1 MTINKI
7 TIENVK
13 GFSSKELELDILP
26 NRPSLLVAPNGFGKS
41 SLATAFMSMNANRII
56 LDDEHCYQ
64 GDTANLPS
72 VTIEFTD
79 SDSSSHTLQATSSSN
94 NISNHFDIFV
104 INNKIKAKGVGR
116 NFGGRSVVSSSI
128 VVEPVTLVD
137 TIPQRELF
145 NFSFPEI
152 RRSFGNNNKVLINIS
167 SILGNKKFIS
177 KISSNYSLLDR
188 CIRVTDN
195 RQVAAINGHLNSLS
209 SSMSAENMRQWA
221 SRNISAQIE
230 SIESICDLINFIR
243 ESNLGYTDLITCY
256 LIAYQLITLYGNDKQ
271 QFKKACKYN
280 EYLLKKQH
288 YSEML
293 SIFNSS
299 WQGVAPRERSG
310 KLIVEFP
317 KSHFIS
323 NGQRDVITF
332 ITYLCKAQ
340 DKLKKNNSILIIDEV
355 FDYLDDANL
364 VSVQY
369 YITKI
374 IEYYK
379 SNEKRIY
386 PLILTHL
393 NPLYFKNFA
402 FSKQRVY
409 FLDKKDI
416 QPNNGMV
423 NLLRKRNEESI
434 KNDVSKFLLHYH
446 PEQINKRG
454 EFLAL
459 QLPELWGESDHF
471 DNFVNEEA
479 RKYIDGNGD
488 FDPFSVCCFT
498 RKKVEKH
505 VFLQIETYEDRET
518 FISTFKTKEKLKFC
532 ESLGIHVPEYFYLLG
547 VIYNDGMHW
556 KNNVDNVSPIAAKLE
571 NVTIK
576 NLISNLSSL

>member
-79 SDSSSHTLQATSSSN
+79 SDSSRHTLQATSSSN

-145 NFSFPEI
+145 NFSFSEI
-152 RRSFGNNNKVLINIS
+152 RRSFGNNNKILINIS

-230 SIESICDLINFIR
+230 SVESICDLINCIR
-243 ESNLGYTDLITCY
+243 ESN
-256 LIAYQLITLYGNDKQ
+256 
-271 QFKKACKYN
+271 
-280 EYLLKKQH
+280 
-288 YSEML
+288 
-293 SIFNSS
+293 
-299 WQGVAPRERSG
+299 
-310 KLIVEFP
+310 
-317 KSHFIS
+317 
-323 NGQRDVITF
+323 
-332 ITYLCKAQ
+332 
-340 DKLKKNNSILIIDEV
+340 
-355 FDYLDDANL
+355 
-364 VSVQY
+364 
-369 YITKI
+369 
-374 IEYYK
+374 
-379 SNEKRIY
+379 
-386 PLILTHL
+386 
-393 NPLYFKNFA
+393 
-402 FSKQRVY
+402 
-409 FLDKKDI
+409 
-416 QPNNGMV
+416 
-423 NLLRKRNEESI
+423 
-434 KNDVSKFLLHYH
+434 
-446 PEQINKRG
+446 
-454 EFLAL
+454 
-459 QLPELWGESDHF
+459 
-471 DNFVNEEA
+471 
-479 RKYIDGNGD
+479 
-488 FDPFSVCCFT
+488 
-498 RKKVEKH
+498 
-505 VFLQIETYEDRET
+505 
-518 FISTFKTKEKLKFC
+518 
-532 ESLGIHVPEYFYLLG
+532 
-547 VIYNDGMHW
+547 
-556 KNNVDNVSPIAAKLE
+556 
-571 NVTIK
+571 
-576 NLISNLSSL
+576 